1 MQCVSTLGF
10 ARVDV
15 RGARTLPGCGCL
27 QRDVSSL
34 RNSLLFS
41 LSNEGFKLRRPYSDE
56 LEVIVELMPSYA
68 MYRRVT
74 GICVPKLRRNLVSSS
89 SLAEIIHLTII
100 IENCKLGRNRA
111 HCFKVS
117 CQDLWINTTN
127 APPPFRPQDWSLV

>member
-56 LEVIVELMPSYA
+56 LEVIVELTFI
-68 MYRRVT
+68 RRT
-74 GICVPKLRRNLVSSS
+74 HPILLNHQR
-89 SLAEIIHLTII
+89 
-100 IENCKLGRNRA
+100 
-111 HCFKVS
+111 
-117 CQDLWINTTN
+117 TN
-127 APPPFRPQDWSLV
+127 APYRCAAAI